1 MYMMALANRF
11 IVSAVSGDND
21 NITVRDF
28 AACFLTSPRLGERAI
43 TTLHPLKWLLLLRT
57 KLIRG
62 EGKKGRKKKKK
73 KVALCGQITVAN
85 CPMETAGGQGSVSKF
100 SHISPKIDIAEQ
112 APPNEERREK
122 GKTDMP
128 RRSKAVTSWVI
139 ASLKRG

>member
-1 MYMMALANRF
+1 MFLNKFTFGRTSYYYTSSPEMAALAKNQ
-11 IVSAVSGDND
+11 AD
-21 NITVRDF
+21 
-28 AACFLTSPRLGERAI
+28 PRRRQ
-43 TTLHPLKWLLLLRT
+43 KR
-57 KLIRG
+57 K
-62 EGKKGRKKKKK
+62 KKKKK

-128 RRSKAVTSWVI
+128 RRSKAVTSWEI